1 MKANRLR
8 LEKKFDVIE
17 RAGGI
22 KLPHMKSGSGI
33 SFTYWERLNVIFSLP
48 AFLFGFVYYIYH
60 GLWKKSLILVAFCL
74 ASIELL
80 DIIFIRYPSIYE
92 LWYGFSYLITPMVF
106 ALRANGDLYT
116 EYRLNKNVNNSLWSD
131 AMHRLTRNKAAMLGA
146 CILILLITLAALAPW
161 IAPYS
166 YSYQDLNLGASPPSA
181 DHLLGTD
188 VLGRDLLSRILYGAR
203 ISLLVG
209 FVATGVALVIGVSWG
224 IIAGYAGGKVDS
236 IMMRIVDVLY
246 GLPFIIF
253 IILLMV
259 IFGRNLWLLFG
270 AIGAVEWLTM
280 ARIVRGQVIGLK
292 NQEFVM
298 AAKAMGVSNLSMFRR
313 HLLPNILGPIAV
325 YATLTIPQV
334 MLLEG
339 FLSFLGLGIQPPMSS
354 WGTLIKDGVESM
366 EEYSWLLIYPGLTFT
381 ITLFALN
388 FFGDGLR
395 DALDP
400 KTTDN

>member
-1 MKANRLR
+1 M
-8 LEKKFDVIE
+8 
-17 RAGGI
+17 
-22 KLPHMKSGSGI
+22 S
-33 SFTYWERLNVIFSLP
+33 
-48 AFLFGFVYYIYH
+48 
-60 GLWKKSLILVAFCL
+60 
-74 ASIELL
+74 
-80 DIIFIRYPSIYE
+80 
-92 LWYGFSYLITPMVF
+92 
-106 ALRANGDLYT
+106 
-116 EYRLNKNVNNSLWSD
+116 NNSSLWSD
-131 AMHRLTRNKAAMLGA
+131 AVSRLIKNKAAMVGA
-146 CILILLITLAALAPW
+146 IILFVLILCAIFAPY

-166 YSYQDLNLGASPPSA
+166 YSFQNLDLGATPPSSE
-181 DHLLGTD
+181 HLLGTD
-188 VLGRDLLSRILYGAR
+188 ILGRDLLSRILYGAR
-203 ISLLVG
+203 ISLMVG

-224 IIAGYAGGKVDS
+224 IVAGYFGGRIDS

-280 ARIVRGQVIGLK
+280 ARIVRGQVMSLK
-292 NQEFVM
+292 NQEFVL
-298 AAKAMGVSNLSMFRR
+298 AAKAMGVSNLTMFRR

-334 MLLEG
+334 MLLES

-366 EEYSWLLIYPGLTFT
+366 EEFSWLLIYPGMTFT

-400 KTTDN
+400 KTSDN

>member
-1 MKANRLR
+1 MNNSSLWQDALRRLIQNRAAM
-8 LEKKFDVIE
+8 F
-17 RAGGI
+17 GGI
-22 KLPHMKSGSGI
+22 TVLVLI
-33 SFTYWERLNVIFSLP
+33 ILAIF
-48 AFLFGFVYYIYH
+48 
-60 GLWKKSLILVAFCL
+60 
-74 ASIELL
+74 
-80 DIIFIRYPSIYE
+80 
-92 LWYGFSYLITPMVF
+92 
-106 ALRANGDLYT
+106 
-116 EYRLNKNVNNSLWSD
+116 
-131 AMHRLTRNKAAMLGA
+131 
-146 CILILLITLAALAPW
+146 APW

-166 YSYQDLNLGASPPSA
+166 YSYQNLDLGASPPSA
-181 DHLLGTD
+181 EHLLGTD
-188 VLGRDLLSRILYGAR
+188 VLGRDLLSRLLYGAR

-224 IIAGYAGGKVDS
+224 IIAGYFGGRVDS

-259 IFGRNLWLLFG
+259 IFGRNIWLLFA

-280 ARIVRGQVIGLK
+280 ARIVRAQVIGLK
-292 NQEFVM
+292 NQEFVQ
-298 AAKAMGVSNLSMFRR
+298 AAQVMGVSNFSMFRR
-313 HLLPNILGPIAV
+313 HILPNILGPIAI

-334 MLLEG
+334 MLLEA

-354 WGTLIKDGVESM
+354 WGTLIRYGVESM
-366 EEYSWLLIYPGLTFT
+366 EEYYWLLIYPGLTFT

-400 KTTDN
+400 KTSDN

>member
-1 MKANRLR
+1 MS
-8 LEKKFDVIE
+8 
-17 RAGGI
+17 
-22 KLPHMKSGSGI
+22 KSS
-33 SFTYWERLNVIFSLP
+33 T
-48 AFLFGFVYYIYH
+48 
-60 GLWKKSLILVAFCL
+60 
-74 ASIELL
+74 
-80 DIIFIRYPSIYE
+80 
-92 LWYGFSYLITPMVF
+92 
-106 ALRANGDLYT
+106 
-116 EYRLNKNVNNSLWSD
+116 LWSD
-131 AMHRLTRNKAAMLGA
+131 AIYRLTRNKAAMFGA
-146 CILILLITLAALAPW
+146 IILFILILCAALAPW

-166 YSYQDLNLGASPPSA
+166 YSFQDLELGASPPSA
-181 DHLLGTD
+181 AHILGTD

-236 IMMRIVDVLY
+236 VMMRIVDVLY

-298 AAKAMGVSNLSMFRR
+298 AAKAMGVSNLSMFRK

>member
-1 MKANRLR
+1 MNNSSLWQDALRRLIQNRAAM
-8 LEKKFDVIE
+8 I
-17 RAGGI
+17 GGI
-22 KLPHMKSGSGI
+22 TVLVLI
-33 SFTYWERLNVIFSLP
+33 ILAIF
-48 AFLFGFVYYIYH
+48 
-60 GLWKKSLILVAFCL
+60 
-74 ASIELL
+74 
-80 DIIFIRYPSIYE
+80 
-92 LWYGFSYLITPMVF
+92 
-106 ALRANGDLYT
+106 
-116 EYRLNKNVNNSLWSD
+116 
-131 AMHRLTRNKAAMLGA
+131 
-146 CILILLITLAALAPW
+146 APW

-166 YSYQDLNLGASPPSA
+166 YSYQNLDIGASPPSA
-181 DHLLGTD
+181 EHLLGTD
-188 VLGRDLLSRILYGAR
+188 VLGRDLLSRLLYGAR

-224 IIAGYAGGKVDS
+224 IIAGYFGGRVDS

-298 AAKAMGVSNLSMFRR
+298 AARAMGVSNLSMFRK

-366 EEYSWLLIYPGLTFT
+366 EEYSWLLIYPGITFT

-400 KTTDN
+400 KTSDN

>member
-1 MKANRLR
+1 MS
-8 LEKKFDVIE
+8 
-17 RAGGI
+17 
-22 KLPHMKSGSGI
+22 KSS
-33 SFTYWERLNVIFSLP
+33 T
-48 AFLFGFVYYIYH
+48 
-60 GLWKKSLILVAFCL
+60 
-74 ASIELL
+74 
-80 DIIFIRYPSIYE
+80 
-92 LWYGFSYLITPMVF
+92 
-106 ALRANGDLYT
+106 
-116 EYRLNKNVNNSLWSD
+116 LWSD
-131 AMHRLTRNKAAMLGA
+131 AIYRLTRNKAAMFGA
-146 CILILLITLAALAPW
+146 FILFILILCAALAPW

-166 YSYQDLNLGASPPSA
+166 YSFQNLELGASHPSA
-181 DHLLGTD
+181 AHILGTD

-298 AAKAMGVSNLSMFRR
+298 AAKAMGVSNISMFRK

-381 ITLFALN
+381 VTLFALN

>member
-1 MKANRLR
+1 M
-8 LEKKFDVIE
+8 
-17 RAGGI
+17 
-22 KLPHMKSGSGI
+22 SS
-33 SFTYWERLNVIFSLP
+33 
-48 AFLFGFVYYIYH
+48 
-60 GLWKKSLILVAFCL
+60 
-74 ASIELL
+74 
-80 DIIFIRYPSIYE
+80 
-92 LWYGFSYLITPMVF
+92 
-106 ALRANGDLYT
+106 
-116 EYRLNKNVNNSLWSD
+116 NNSLWSD
-131 AMHRLTRNKAAMLGA
+131 AMYRLSRNRAAMFGGF
-146 CILILLITLAALAPW
+146 ILTLLIICAILAPW

-166 YSYQDLNLGASPPSA
+166 YSYQDLSLGATAPSVE
-181 DHLLGTD
+181 HLLGTD

-224 IIAGYAGGKVDS
+224 IIAGYIGGKVDS
-236 IMMRIVDVLY
+236 IMMRIVDILY

-298 AAKAMGVSNLSMFRR
+298 AAKAMGVSNLSMFKR

-366 EEYSWLLIYPGLTFT
+366 EEFRWLLVYPGITFT

-400 KTTDN
+400 KTSDN

>member
-1 MKANRLR
+1 M
-8 LEKKFDVIE
+8 
-17 RAGGI
+17 
-22 KLPHMKSGSGI
+22 
-33 SFTYWERLNVIFSLP
+33 
-48 AFLFGFVYYIYH
+48 
-60 GLWKKSLILVAFCL
+60 
-74 ASIELL
+74 
-80 DIIFIRYPSIYE
+80 
-92 LWYGFSYLITPMVF
+92 
-106 ALRANGDLYT
+106 
-116 EYRLNKNVNNSLWSD
+116 NNNSSLWSD
-131 AMHRLTRNKAAMLGA
+131 AYRRLIQNKAAMIGGI
-146 CILILLITLAALAPW
+146 ILIFLILCALFAPL

-166 YSYQDLNLGASPPSA
+166 YSYQDLDLGASKPSWE
-181 DHLLGTD
+181 HLLGTD
-188 VLGRDLLSRILYGAR
+188 VMGRDLLSRILYGAR
-203 ISLLVG
+203 ISLMVG
-209 FVATGVALVIGVSWG
+209 FVATSVALVIGVSWG
-224 IIAGYAGGKVDS
+224 IVAGYLGGRVDS
-236 IMMRIVDVLY
+236 VMMRIVDVLY

-259 IFGRNLWLLFG
+259 VFGRNLWLLFG

-292 NQEFVM
+292 NQEFVL
-298 AAKAMGVSNLSMFRR
+298 AAQAMGVSNMSMFRK
-313 HLLPNILGPIAV
+313 HLFPNILGPIAV

-334 MLLEG
+334 MLLES

-400 KTTDN
+400 KTSAD

>member
-1 MKANRLR
+1 MNNSSLWQDAVRRLIQNRAAM
-8 LEKKFDVIE
+8 I
-17 RAGGI
+17 GGI
-22 KLPHMKSGSGI
+22 TIVVLI
-33 SFTYWERLNVIFSLP
+33 ILAIF
-48 AFLFGFVYYIYH
+48 
-60 GLWKKSLILVAFCL
+60 
-74 ASIELL
+74 
-80 DIIFIRYPSIYE
+80 
-92 LWYGFSYLITPMVF
+92 
-106 ALRANGDLYT
+106 
-116 EYRLNKNVNNSLWSD
+116 
-131 AMHRLTRNKAAMLGA
+131 
-146 CILILLITLAALAPW
+146 APW

-166 YSYQDLNLGASPPSA
+166 YSYQNLDIGASPPSA
-181 DHLLGTD
+181 EHLLGTD
-188 VLGRDLLSRILYGAR
+188 VLGRDLLSRLLYGAR

-224 IIAGYAGGKVDS
+224 IIAGYFGGRVDS

-259 IFGRNLWLLFG
+259 IFGRNIWLLFA

-280 ARIVRGQVIGLK
+280 ARIVRAQVIGLK
-292 NQEFVM
+292 NQEFVQ
-298 AAKAMGVSNLSMFRR
+298 AAQVMGVSNFSMFRR
-313 HLLPNILGPIAV
+313 HILPNILGPIAV

-334 MLLEG
+334 MLLEA

-354 WGTLIKDGVESM
+354 WGTLIRYGVESM
-366 EEYSWLLIYPGLTFT
+366 EEHYWLLIYPGLTFT

-400 KTTDN
+400 KTSDN

>member
-1 MKANRLR
+1 M
-8 LEKKFDVIE
+8 
-17 RAGGI
+17 
-22 KLPHMKSGSGI
+22 
-33 SFTYWERLNVIFSLP
+33 
-48 AFLFGFVYYIYH
+48 
-60 GLWKKSLILVAFCL
+60 
-74 ASIELL
+74 
-80 DIIFIRYPSIYE
+80 
-92 LWYGFSYLITPMVF
+92 
-106 ALRANGDLYT
+106 
-116 EYRLNKNVNNSLWSD
+116 NNNSSLWSD
-131 AMHRLTRNKAAMLGA
+131 AYRRLIQNKAAMIGGI
-146 CILILLITLAALAPW
+146 ILIFLILCALFAPL

-166 YSYQDLNLGASPPSA
+166 YSYQDLDLGASKPSWE
-181 DHLLGTD
+181 HLLGTD
-188 VLGRDLLSRILYGAR
+188 VMGRDLLSRILYGAR
-203 ISLLVG
+203 ISLMVG
-209 FVATGVALVIGVSWG
+209 FVATSVALVIGVSWG
-224 IIAGYAGGKVDS
+224 IVAGYLGGRVDS
-236 IMMRIVDVLY
+236 VMMRIVDVLY

-292 NQEFVM
+292 NQEFVL
-298 AAKAMGVSNLSMFRR
+298 AAQTMGVSNMSMFRK
-313 HLLPNILGPIAV
+313 HLFPNILGPIAV

-334 MLLEG
+334 MLLES

-400 KTTDN
+400 KTSAD

>member
-1 MKANRLR
+1 MNNSSLWQDAIRRLIQNRAAM
-8 LEKKFDVIE
+8 I
-17 RAGGI
+17 GGI
-22 KLPHMKSGSGI
+22 
-33 SFTYWERLNVIFSLP
+33 T
-48 AFLFGFVYYIYH
+48 
-60 GLWKKSLILVAFCL
+60 ILVLIIL
-74 ASIELL
+74 A
-80 DIIFIRYPSIYE
+80 IF
-92 LWYGFSYLITPMVF
+92 
-106 ALRANGDLYT
+106 
-116 EYRLNKNVNNSLWSD
+116 
-131 AMHRLTRNKAAMLGA
+131 
-146 CILILLITLAALAPW
+146 APW

-166 YSYQDLNLGASPPSA
+166 YSYQNLDIGASAPSA
-181 DHLLGTD
+181 EHLLGTD
-188 VLGRDLLSRILYGAR
+188 VLGRDLLSRLLYGAR

-224 IIAGYAGGKVDS
+224 IVAGYFGGRVDS

-259 IFGRNLWLLFG
+259 IFGRNIWLLFA

-280 ARIVRGQVIGLK
+280 ARIVRAQVIGLK
-292 NQEFVM
+292 NQEFVQ
-298 AAKAMGVSNLSMFRR
+298 AAQVMGVSNFSMFRR
-313 HLLPNILGPIAV
+313 HILPNILGPIAV

-334 MLLEG
+334 MLLEA

-354 WGTLIKDGVESM
+354 WGTLIRYGVESM
-366 EEYSWLLIYPGLTFT
+366 EEHYWLLIYPGLTFT

-400 KTTDN
+400 KTSDN

>member
-1 MKANRLR
+1 MQ
-8 LEKKFDVIE
+8 
-17 RAGGI
+17 
-22 KLPHMKSGSGI
+22 
-33 SFTYWERLNVIFSLP
+33 
-48 AFLFGFVYYIYH
+48 
-60 GLWKKSLILVAFCL
+60 
-74 ASIELL
+74 
-80 DIIFIRYPSIYE
+80 
-92 LWYGFSYLITPMVF
+92 
-106 ALRANGDLYT
+106 
-116 EYRLNKNVNNSLWSD
+116 NNSSLWND
-131 AMHRLTRNKAAMLGA
+131 AYRRLIQNKAAMVGGM
-146 CILILLITLAALAPW
+146 ILVFFIICAIFAPL

-166 YSYQDLNLGASPPSA
+166 YSYQDLDLGASKPSWE
-181 DHLLGTD
+181 HLLGTD
-188 VLGRDLLSRILYGAR
+188 VMGRDLLSRILYGAR
-203 ISLLVG
+203 ISLMVG

-224 IIAGYAGGKVDS
+224 IIAGYFGGRVDS

-292 NQEFVM
+292 NQEFVL
-298 AAKAMGVSNLSMFRR
+298 AAQAMGVSNMSMFKK
-313 HLLPNILGPIAV
+313 HLFPNILGPIAV

-334 MLLEG
+334 MLLES

-400 KTTDN
+400 KTSAD

>member
-1 MKANRLR
+1 MNNSSLWQDAIRRLIQNRAAM
-8 LEKKFDVIE
+8 I
-17 RAGGI
+17 GGI
-22 KLPHMKSGSGI
+22 
-33 SFTYWERLNVIFSLP
+33 T
-48 AFLFGFVYYIYH
+48 
-60 GLWKKSLILVAFCL
+60 ILVLIIL
-74 ASIELL
+74 A
-80 DIIFIRYPSIYE
+80 IF
-92 LWYGFSYLITPMVF
+92 
-106 ALRANGDLYT
+106 
-116 EYRLNKNVNNSLWSD
+116 
-131 AMHRLTRNKAAMLGA
+131 
-146 CILILLITLAALAPW
+146 APW

-166 YSYQDLNLGASPPSA
+166 YSYQNLDIGASPPSA
-181 DHLLGTD
+181 EHLLGTD
-188 VLGRDLLSRILYGAR
+188 VLGRDLLSRLLYGAR

-224 IIAGYAGGKVDS
+224 IVAGYFGGRVDS

-259 IFGRNLWLLFG
+259 IFGRNIWLLFA

-280 ARIVRGQVIGLK
+280 ARIVRAQVIGLK
-292 NQEFVM
+292 NQEFVQ
-298 AAKAMGVSNLSMFRR
+298 AAQVMGVSNFSMFRR
-313 HLLPNILGPIAV
+313 HILPNILGPIAI

-334 MLLEG
+334 MLLEA

-354 WGTLIKDGVESM
+354 WGTLIRYGVESM
-366 EEYSWLLIYPGLTFT
+366 EEHYWLLIYPGLTFT

-400 KTTDN
+400 KTSDN